1 MAGPFSFRS
10 DLWILILA
18 GKETYYE
25 TKSMRLKK
33 EAVMGT
39 LLRTTIGDLFDEVA
53 SRFPDREV
61 LIDLPQDRRY
71 SYQELLIIVNR
82 LARGFLKLGI
92 RKGEHLAL
100 WTPNLSESIITQFAA
115 AKIGAVLMT
124 LDTNA
129 QPQQLEYLL
138 RQSDSQALIMS
149 EGIKGTEHVEM
160 IRQLCPEVDTSA
172 PGQLDC
178 EALPELRR
186 LVVISDRTHPGMLT
200 WKGVLEAGRN
210 VPDSLLPE
218 RQRSCRPDDVAT
230 LLYTSGTTGAPKGVM
245 STHFGVINTSL
256 ASAEN
261 QRLTEKDRLCLSV
274 PLSHMFGCI
283 CVVLAG
289 MIKGAAMVIPAETF
303 DPKKVLEAIAA
314 ERCTTIYGSPGA
326 FIAMMEEPEYR
337 KFNLQSL
344 RTGIMGGA
352 QCPLEV
358 MKRVAGEMGA
368 REIVIGYGQTEAS
381 SWITM
386 TRPDDPLELR
396 VSTVGRAL
404 PSVEV
409 KLIDPLSGQEVSTG
423 AVGEICARGFNM
435 KGYYKMPAATANAV
449 DSEGWLHTG
458 DLGTMDADGYLRTT
472 GRMKEVIVRGG
483 NTIYPTEIEEI
494 LFCHPKISN
503 VQIFGVPSQ
512 TLGEEVAAWIKLE
525 EGASATEEEILQ
537 YCRAKL
543 PANCLPPRYIKFVS
557 EFPMTLLGKVQKFR
571 MREIAIKEYGL
582 E

>member
-1 MAGPFSFRS
+1 
-10 DLWILILA
+10 
-18 GKETYYE
+18 
-25 TKSMRLKK
+25 
-33 EAVMGT
+33 MGT
-39 LLRTTIGDLFDEVA
+39 LLRTTIGALFDEVA
-53 SRFPDREV
+53 SRFPDREA
-61 LIDLPQDRRY
+61 LIDIPRGRRY
-71 SYQELLIIVNR
+71 SYRELLIIVNR
-82 LARGFLKLGI
+82 LARGLMKLGI

-100 WTPNLSESIITQFAA
+100 WTPNLPESIITELAA

-129 QPQQLEYLL
+129 QSQQLEYLL
-138 RQSDSQALIMS
+138 GQSDSRTLIMS
-149 EGIKGTEHVEM
+149 EGTNGSEHIETV
-160 IRQLCPEVDTSA
+160 RRLCPEVESSA
-172 PGQLDC
+172 PGELNC
-178 EALPELRR
+178 HALPELRR
-186 LVVISDRTHPGMLT
+186 LIVISEQAHPGMLT
-200 WKGVLEAGRN
+200 WKGVLESGGDA
-210 VPDSLLPE
+210 PDLLLSE
-218 RQRSCRPDDVAT
+218 EQYFCHEDDIAT

-245 STHFGVINTSL
+245 STHFGIINTSL

-261 QRLTEKDRLCLSV
+261 QKLTEKDRLCLSV

-289 MIKGAAMVIPAETF
+289 MIKGAAIVIPSETF
-303 DPKKVLEAIAA
+303 APKKVLEAIAT
-314 ERCTTIYGSPGA
+314 ERCTAIYGSPGA
-326 FIAMMEEPEYR
+326 FIAMMKEPEYR

-358 MKRVAGEMGA
+358 MKRVTGEMGA
-368 REIVIGYGQTEAS
+368 KEIVIGYGQTEAS

-396 VSTVGRAL
+396 VSTVGRPL
-404 PSVEV
+404 PDVEV
-409 KLIDPLSGQEVSTG
+409 KLIDPLSGQEASTG

-458 DLGTMDADGYLRTT
+458 DLGTMDADGYVRTT

-483 NTIYPTEIEEI
+483 EAIYPTEIEEI
-494 LFCHPKISN
+494 LFSHPKISN
-503 VQIFGVPSQ
+503 VQIFGVPGEAS
-512 TLGEEVAAWIKLE
+512 GEEVAAWIKLE
-525 EGASATEEEILQ
+525 EGASATEDEILE

-543 PANCLPPRYIKFVS
+543 PASSLPRYIKFVS

>member
-1 MAGPFSFRS
+1 
-10 DLWILILA
+10 
-18 GKETYYE
+18 
-25 TKSMRLKK
+25 
-33 EAVMGT
+33 MGT

-53 SRFPDREV
+53 SRFPDRDA
-61 LIDLPQDRRY
+61 LIDLPRGRRY
-71 SYQELLIIVNR
+71 SYQELLIIVNQ

-92 RKGEHLAL
+92 QKGEHLAL
-100 WTPNLSESIITQFAA
+100 WTPNFSESIITEFAA

-129 QPQQLEYLL
+129 QPQQLGYQL
-138 RQSDSQALIMS
+138 RQSDSQTLIMS
-149 EGIKGTEHVEM
+149 EGTTGTEHIEM

-172 PGQLDC
+172 PGQLDSQ
-178 EALPELRR
+178 ALPELKR
-186 LVVISDRTHPGMLT
+186 LIVISDRTHPGMLT
-200 WKGVLEAGRN
+200 WKGVLEAGRD
-210 VPDSLLPE
+210 VPDLLLSE
-218 RQRSCRPDDVAT
+218 RQRSCQPYDVAT

-245 STHFGVINTSL
+245 STHFGIINTNL

-261 QRLTEKDRLCLSV
+261 QKLTEKDRLCLSV

-283 CVVLAG
+283 CVLLAG
-289 MIKGAAMVIPAETF
+289 MIKGAAIVIPSAAF

-326 FIAMMEEPEYR
+326 FIAMMEEPEYG

-404 PSVEV
+404 PNVEV
-409 KLIDPLSGQEVSTG
+409 KLIDPLSGREVSTG

-458 DLGTMDADGYLRTT
+458 DLGTMDVDGYLRTT
-472 GRMKEVIVRGG
+472 GRMKEVIVREGE
-483 NTIYPTEIEEI
+483 TIYPTEIEEI

-503 VQIFGVPSQ
+503 VQIFGVPSR
-512 TLGEEVAAWIKLE
+512 TSGEEVAAWIKLE

-543 PANCLPPRYIKFVS
+543 PASCLPRYIKFVR

>member
-1 MAGPFSFRS
+1 M
-10 DLWILILA
+10 
-18 GKETYYE
+18 E
-25 TKSMRLKK
+25 
-33 EAVMGT
+33 T

-53 SRFPDREV
+53 ARFPSREA
-61 LIDLPQDRRY
+61 LIDYHRGRRY
-71 SYQELLIIVNR
+71 SYQELLTIVNQ
-82 LARGFLKLGI
+82 LAKGFLKLGI
-92 RKGEHLAL
+92 LKGEHLAL
-100 WTPNLSESIITQFAA
+100 WTPNLSEAIITEFAA

-129 QPQQLEYLL
+129 QPQQLGYQL
-138 RQSDSQALIMS
+138 RQSDSRTLIMS
-149 EGIKGTEHVEM
+149 EGTNGAEHIEM
-160 IRQLCPEVDTSA
+160 IRQVCPEVEYSA
-172 PGQLDC
+172 PGHLDC
-178 EALPELRR
+178 QALPELRR
-186 LVVISDRTHPGMLT
+186 LIVISDRTQPGMLT
-200 WKGVLEAGRN
+200 WQEVLDAGRD
-210 VPDSLLPE
+210 VPNLLLSE
-218 RQRSCRPDDVAT
+218 RQSSCETDDVAT

-245 STHFGVINTSL
+245 SSHFGIINTTL

-261 QRLTEKDRLCLSV
+261 QKLTEKDRLCLSV
-274 PLSHMFGCI
+274 PLSHMFGCL
-283 CVVLAG
+283 CVVVAA
-289 MIKGAAMVIPAETF
+289 MIKGAAIVIPSQTF
-303 DPKKVLEAIAA
+303 APKQVLEAIAA

-326 FIAMMEEPEYR
+326 FIAMMEEPDYG

-404 PSVEV
+404 PNVEV
-409 KLIDPLSGQEVSTG
+409 KLIDPQNGREVATG

-435 KGYYKMPAATANAV
+435 KGYYKMPAATANAI

-458 DLGTMDADGYLRTT
+458 DLGTMDAEGYVRTT
-472 GRMKEVIVRGG
+472 GRMKDVIVRGG
-483 NTIYPTEIEEI
+483 DTIYPTEIEEI
-494 LFCHPKISN
+494 LFCHPQISN

-525 EGASATEEEILQ
+525 EGAAATEEEILQ

-543 PANCLPPRYIKFVS
+543 PASCLPRYIKFVK

-571 MREIAIKEYGL
+571 MREMAIKEYGP
-582 E
+582 EQD

>member
-1 MAGPFSFRS
+1 
-10 DLWILILA
+10 
-18 GKETYYE
+18 
-25 TKSMRLKK
+25 
-33 EAVMGT
+33 MGA

-53 SRFPDREV
+53 SRFPDREA
-61 LIDLPQDRRY
+61 LIDLPGDRRY
-71 SYQELLIIVNR
+71 SYQELLIVVNR

-100 WTPNLSESIITQFAA
+100 WAPNLSESIITELAA

-124 LDTNA
+124 LDTNV
-129 QPQQLEYLL
+129 QSQQLEYLL
-138 RQSDSQALIMS
+138 RQSDSRTLIMS
-149 EGIKGTEHVEM
+149 EGLNGAEHIEIV
-160 IRQLCPEVDTSA
+160 RRLCPETESSA

-178 EALPELRR
+178 RALPGLRR
-186 LVVISDRTHPGMLT
+186 LIVISDRTHPGMLT
-200 WKGVLEAGRN
+200 WKGVLEAGGD
-210 VPDSLLPE
+210 VPDLLLSE
-218 RQRSCRPDDVAT
+218 RQRSCHTEEAAT

-245 STHFGVINTSL
+245 STHFGIINTTL

-261 QRLTEKDRLCLSV
+261 QRLTESDRLCLSV

-289 MIKGAAMVIPAETF
+289 MIKGAAIVIPSEAF
-303 DPKKVLEAIAA
+303 DPKKILEAIAA

-326 FIAMMEEPEYR
+326 FIAMMEDPEYR
-337 KFNLQSL
+337 KFDLRSL

-358 MKRVAGEMGA
+358 MKRVTGEMGA
-368 REIVIGYGQTEAS
+368 KEIVIGYGQTEAS

-396 VSTVGRAL
+396 VSTVGRSL
-404 PSVEV
+404 PNVEV
-409 KLIDPLSGQEVSTG
+409 KLIDPLSGREVSNG

-435 KGYYKMPAATANAV
+435 MGYYKMPAATANAV

-458 DLGTMDADGYLRTT
+458 DLGTMDADGYVRTT

-483 NTIYPTEIEEI
+483 ESIYPTEIEEI
-494 LFCHPKISN
+494 LFRHPKISN
-503 VQIFGVPSQ
+503 VQIFGVPSR
-512 TLGEEVAAWIKLE
+512 TSGEEVAAWIKLE
-525 EGASATEEEILQ
+525 EGASATEDEILQ

-543 PANCLPPRYIKFVS
+543 PAASQPRYIKFVR
-557 EFPMTLLGKVQKFR
+557 EFPTTLLGKIQKFR

>member
-1 MAGPFSFRS
+1 
-10 DLWILILA
+10 
-18 GKETYYE
+18 
-25 TKSMRLKK
+25 
-33 EAVMGT
+33 VVGT

-53 SRFPDREV
+53 SRFPDREA
-61 LIDLPQDRRY
+61 LIDLPRGRRY

-100 WTPNLSESIITQFAA
+100 WTPNLSESIITEFAA
-115 AKIGAVLMT
+115 AKIGAILMT

-129 QPQQLEYLL
+129 QPQQLGYLL
-138 RQSDSQALIMS
+138 RQSDSQTLIMS
-149 EGIKGTEHVEM
+149 EGTTGAEHIEV
-160 IRQLCPEVDTSA
+160 IRQLCPEAESSA

-178 EALPELRR
+178 RTLPELRR
-186 LVVISDRTHPGMLT
+186 LIVISDRTHPGMLT
-200 WKGVLEAGRN
+200 WKGVLAAGGDA
-210 VPDSLLPE
+210 PDLLLSE
-218 RQRSCRPDDVAT
+218 RQRSCHADDVAT

-245 STHFGVINTSL
+245 STHFGIINTTL

-261 QRLTEKDRLCLSV
+261 QKLTEKDRLCLSV

-289 MIKGAAMVIPAETF
+289 MIKGAAMVIPSEAF
-303 DPKKVLEAIAA
+303 DPKKILEAIAT
-314 ERCTTIYGSPGA
+314 EKCTTIYGSPGA

-396 VSTVGRAL
+396 VSTVGRPL
-404 PSVEV
+404 PDVEV
-409 KLIDPLSGQEVSTG
+409 KLIDPLSGREVSTG

-435 KGYYKMPAATANAV
+435 KGYYKMPAATASAV

-458 DLGTMDADGYLRTT
+458 DLGTMDADGYMKTT

-483 NTIYPTEIEEI
+483 ETIYPTEIEEI

-503 VQIFGVPSQ
+503 VQIFGVPGRTS
-512 TLGEEVAAWIKLE
+512 GEEVAAWIKLE
-525 EGASATEEEILQ
+525 EGASATEEEMLQ
-537 YCRAKL
+537 YCLAKL
-543 PANCLPPRYIKFVS
+543 PVSCVPRYIKFVR
-557 EFPMTLLGKVQKFR
+557 EFPMTLLGKAQKFR

>member
-1 MAGPFSFRS
+1 
-10 DLWILILA
+10 
-18 GKETYYE
+18 
-25 TKSMRLKK
+25 
-33 EAVMGT
+33 MGT
-39 LLRTTIGDLFDEVA
+39 LLRTTIGDLFDEVT
-53 SRFPDREV
+53 SRLPDREA
-61 LIDLPQDRRY
+61 LIDLPRGGRY
-71 SYQELLIIVNR
+71 SYQELQIVVNR

-92 RKGEHLAL
+92 GKGEHLAL
-100 WTPNLSESIITQFAA
+100 WTPNLSESIITEFAA

-129 QPQQLEYLL
+129 QSQQLEYLL
-138 RQSDSQALIMS
+138 RQSDSRTLIMS
-149 EGIKGTEHVEM
+149 GTNGSGHIEM
-160 IRQLCPEVDTSA
+160 IRQLCPEAESSG
-172 PGQLDC
+172 PGKLDC
-178 EALPELRR
+178 RALPELRR
-186 LVVISDRTHPGMLT
+186 LIVISDRTHPGMLT
-200 WKGVLEAGRN
+200 WKEVMESGGD
-210 VPDSLLPE
+210 VPDALLSE
-218 RQRSCRPDDVAT
+218 RQGSCHTDDVAT

-245 STHFGVINTSL
+245 STHFGIINTTL

-289 MIKGAAMVIPAETF
+289 MIKGAAVVIPAEAF
-303 DPKKVLEAIAA
+303 DPKKVLEAIVA

-337 KFNLQSL
+337 KFNLRSL

-358 MKRVAGEMGA
+358 MERVAGEMGA
-368 REIVIGYGQTEAS
+368 KEIVIGYGQTEAS

-396 VSTVGRAL
+396 VSTVGRPL
-404 PSVEV
+404 PDVEV
-409 KLIDPLSGQEVSTG
+409 KLIDPSSGREVSTG

-435 KGYYKMPAATANAV
+435 KGYYRMPAATASAI

-458 DLGTMDADGYLRTT
+458 DLGTTDADGYVRTT

-483 NTIYPTEIEEI
+483 EAIYPTEIEEV
-494 LFCHPKISN
+494 LFRHPKISN
-503 VQIFGVPSQ
+503 VQIFGVPGGTS
-512 TLGEEVAAWIKLE
+512 GEEVAAWIKLE
-525 EGASATEEEILQ
+525 EGAPATEDEILE

-543 PANCLPPRYIKFVS
+543 PASSLPRYIKFVR
-557 EFPMTLLGKVQKFR
+557 EFPMTLLGKAQKFR